1 MNFNEKLRAVLQEKA
16 GTISA
21 PPELKE
27 KILNQAATSQ
37 GGGRMKKK
45 WIVTAVLAATLLIPS
60 GAFAGY
66 HYLADGIYGSKE
78 QAAAIGMS
86 EQKYE
91 ELEAKLRSM
100 DQSMKQIFSQEE
112 EARFMSL
119 MKKLGDFNLQAM
131 DAEGVFHLDRLH
143 ADQQEAYESLKIE
156 LERYFKRLNEAEHSH
171 PETPVAYANFND
183 FYDSL
188 LDEAEQKLTAQEFGE
203 LERLIHELRSYDAK
217 VFDPDESIHME
228 RLTEEDLQ
236 NQKRLIEET
245 NVYLKKMGSMI
256 KHTEM

>member
-16 GTISA
+16 GTITA

-27 KILNQAATSQ
+27 RILNQAVTSQ
-37 GGGRMKKK
+37 GGGQMKKK

-143 ADQQEAYESLKIE
+143 AEQQEAYESLQIE
-156 LERYFKRLNEAEHSH
+156 LEPYFKRMNEAKLPQ
-171 PETPVAYANFND
+171 PEAPDVYEDVDN
-183 FYDSL
+183 FYDYL
-188 LDEAEQKLTAQEFGE
+188 LDKAEQKLTTQELGE
-203 LERLIHELRSYDAK
+203 LERLTRELRSYDAK
-217 VFDPDESIHME
+217 VIDPDERIHME
-228 RLTEEDLQ
+228 RLMED
-236 NQKRLIEET
+236 I
-245 NVYLKKMGSMI
+245 NVYLKKMDMMV
-256 KHTEM
+256 KRTEQ